1 MSTAKGTTGPP
12 SSTPML
18 DSFSTSLRH
27 VVENIL
33 KADESSE
40 VVKAIHDEEISE
52 IDDLLIIERDFKTYP
67 LVYQQTPSSPPCPI
81 PVLQRYIL
89 TRLLNFCAHYLHD
102 NDYCYL
108 TEDEWLNLIQSNIKA
123 YCTPRVLP
131 PRTTPYSPAP
141 SRATTPSKLVRHP
154 VPNHPPG
161 TSTTIVC
168 TQDLLNSTPSPPP
181 VLVHDSNRPKGRH
194 VQIMDHIKGRPP
206 PPLFRICIKWSNQ

>member
-1 MSTAKGTTGPP
+1 MSTAKGITGPP

-102 NDYCYL
+102 NDYCYP
-108 TEDEWLNLIQSNIKA
+108 TEAEWLNLTQRDLKA
-123 YCTPRVLP
+123 YCTPCVLP
-131 PRTTPYSPAP
+131 PRTIPYSPAP
-141 SRATTPSKLVRHP
+141 SRATTPSRLVRNPVLDHP
-154 VPNHPPG
+154 LG
-161 TSTTIVC
+161 TSPTIVC
-168 TQDLLNSTPSPPP
+168 TQDLLHLTPSPPS
-181 VLVHDSNRPKGRH
+181 VLVHDLNQPKGRLG
-194 VQIMDHIKGRPP
+194 QIMDHIKGRHPYP
-206 PPLFRICIKWSNQ
+206 RHA